1 MTSSF
6 KISIEKVEEIKQY
19 YKDYEIENN
28 NDLILFQCKYN
39 NCNII
44 IYKSLSVVISG
55 NDILEEVKKWKENGY
70 KIIEHIGSDEV
81 GCGDFFGPVVVSSA
95 YVKEEDFELLESLGV
110 NDSKKISDNIILQI
124 APTII
129 EKIKTVTFTLTI
141 KKYNELVAKGY
152 NLNKIKA
159 YLHNFVLEKI
169 VSKNNFNGLI
179 VVDQFCEEKLYYQY
193 LLDYKTKKIQK
204 NIYFTTKAESQY
216 LAVACA
222 SIVARYTFL
231 KEIEKLNKELDQQ
244 IPLGAGKEVN
254 DFAIKLAKE
263 KGVDTLQNYI
273 KHHFK
278 NTTIVLEELNNKI
291 L

>member
-6 KISIEKVEEIKQY
+6 KISLEKLEEIKEY
-19 YKDYEIENN
+19 YKDYQIENN
-28 NDLILFQCKYN
+28 NDLVLYQFKYN
-39 NCNII
+39 NCNIMV
-44 IYKSLSVVISG
+44 YKSLSVVING
-55 NDILEEVKKWKENGY
+55 KDTLEEVKKWKENSY

-110 NDSKKISDNIILQI
+110 NDSKKISDKTILQI
-124 APTII
+124 APIII

-141 KKYNELVAKGY
+141 NKYNELVAKGY

-169 VSKNNFNGLI
+169 VSKNNFEGLI
-179 VVDQFCEEKLYYQY
+179 VVDQFCEERLYYQY
-193 LLDYKTKKIQK
+193 LLDYKTKNIQK
-204 NIYFTTKAESQY
+204 DIFFTTKAESQY

-231 KEIEKLNKELDQQ
+231 KEIEKLSQELGYL

-254 DFAIKLAKE
+254 EFAIKIAKE
-263 KGVDTLQNYI
+263 KGLDSLKKYS

-278 NTTIVLEELNNKI
+278 NTNIVLEELNDKI

>member
-1 MTSSF
+1 MISSF
-6 KISIEKVEEIKQY
+6 KVSLEKVDEIKEH
-19 YKDYEIENN
+19 YKDFEVNSN
-28 NDLILFQCKYN
+28 NDLVLFQCKYN
-39 NCNII
+39 DTTII
-44 IYKSLSVVISG
+44 IYKSLSMVING
-55 NDILEEVKKWKENGY
+55 KDILQEVKKWKEDGY

-110 NDSKKISDNIILQI
+110 NDSKKISDSTILQI

-141 KKYNELVAKGY
+141 NKYNELVAKGY

-169 VSKNNFNGLI
+169 VSNNSFEGLI
-179 VVDQFCEEKLYYQY
+179 VVDQFCEERLYYQY
-193 LLDYKTKKIQK
+193 LLDYKTKNIQR
-204 NIYFTTKAESQY
+204 NIFFTTKAESQY

-231 KEIEKLNKELDQQ
+231 KEMEKISQELGYLT
-244 IPLGAGKEVN
+244 PLGAGKEVN
-254 DFAIKLAKE
+254 DFAIKIAKE
-263 KGVDTLQNYI
+263 KGLETLKKYS

-278 NTTIVLEELNNKI
+278 NTSIVLEELNDKI

>member
-1 MTSSF
+1 MINSF
-6 KISIEKVEEIKQY
+6 KISIEKVDEIIKY
-19 YKDYEIENN
+19 YKDYEVDSNNENV
-28 NDLILFQCKYN
+28 LFQCKFN
-39 NCNII
+39 GCSII
-44 IYKSLSVVISG
+44 IYKSLSVVINGASA
-55 NDILEEVKKWKENGY
+55 LEEVKKWKENSY
-70 KIIEHIGSDEV
+70 KIIEHVGSDEV
-81 GCGDFFGPVVVSSA
+81 GCGDFFGPIVVSSA

-110 NDSKKISDNIILQI
+110 NDSKKISDSNILQI

-141 KKYNELVAKGY
+141 NKYNELVAKGY

-169 VSKNNFNGLI
+169 VSNNNFDGLI
-179 VVDQFCEEKLYYQY
+179 VVDQFCEERLYYQY
-193 LLDYKTKKIQK
+193 LLDYKTKNIQR
-204 NIYFTTKAESQY
+204 NIFFTTKAESKY

-231 KEIEKLNKELDQQ
+231 KEMEKISKELGCLT
-244 IPLGAGKEVN
+244 PLGAGNQVN
-254 DFAIKLAKE
+254 EFAIKIAKE
-263 KGVDTLQNYI
+263 KGIETLKKYS

-278 NTTIVLEELNNKI
+278 NTTQVLEELNNKI